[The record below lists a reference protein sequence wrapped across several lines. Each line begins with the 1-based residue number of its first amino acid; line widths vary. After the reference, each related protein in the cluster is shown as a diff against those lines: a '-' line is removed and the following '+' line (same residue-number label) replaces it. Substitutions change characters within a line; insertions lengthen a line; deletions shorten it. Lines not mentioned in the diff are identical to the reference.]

1 LRPVLG
7 VRLSNQ
13 LDTDLMSRFDQPP
26 SGQFGGWHMY
36 LDKDLRT
43 LLAPRRVRGK
53 FSNRFCGRGSLRRCR
68 RALWKALDNA
78 GKRLAARQGADPTKW
93 RSDATKERI
102 AFVPGLLPTT
112 LRYTNRPSGIQQV
125 TSFKGHR

>member
-1 LRPVLG
+1 
-7 VRLSNQ
+7 
-13 LDTDLMSRFDQPP
+13 MSRFDQPP